1 MNTDMGQVW
10 PVEHVDKP
18 ACGHGVRG
26 HNHPTQDR
34 YGCVDAIA
42 SAAPGMHTRQGRA
55 TNLFHGFV
63 SAYFERPLAEQ
74 AAFHRAMC
82 ERRYTSPRDID
93 TAFKIE
99 ADARAREKLFAE
111 RQNGSAA

>member
-10 PVEHVDKP
+10 PEEHVDKP
-18 ACGHGVRG
+18 ACGHGVKG
-26 HNHPTQDR
+26 HNHPAQDR

-42 SAAPGMHTRQGRA
+42 SGAPGMHNAQGQA
-55 TNLFHGFV
+55 TDLFQGFV
-63 SAYFERPLAEQ
+63 SAYFDRPFAEQ

-82 ERRYTSPRDID
+82 EPRYTSPRDID

-99 ADARAREKLFAE
+99 ATAREREKLFAA
-111 RQNGSAA
+111 RRSGSAA